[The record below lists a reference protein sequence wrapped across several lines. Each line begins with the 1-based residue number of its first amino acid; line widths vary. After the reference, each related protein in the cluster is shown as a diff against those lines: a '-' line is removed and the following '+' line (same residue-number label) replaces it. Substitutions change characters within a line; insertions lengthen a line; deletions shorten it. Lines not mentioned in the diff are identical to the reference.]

1 MTESLSHGHGV
12 PRLLFF
18 GSEKSICAVLVGDGE
33 LFRSLY
39 LEVRRRFL
47 DGEIKECKGWQ
58 VYLLYAGYPLTV
70 RRTGESYVLLDSFT
84 RDFNSPED
92 YLDFMSEK
100 N

>member
-1 MTESLSHGHGV
+1 M
-12 PRLLFF
+12 
-18 GSEKSICAVLVGDGE
+18 
-33 LFRSLY
+33 
-39 LEVRRRFL
+39 
-47 DGEIKECKGWQ
+47 
-58 VYLLYAGYPLTV
+58 YLLYAGYPLTV